1 MTHINSYNVLDKFKN
16 MSVDEIRQHYL
27 NNRISAA
34 IAMSHMEH
42 DFNLSNVIRT
52 DNFFGLREAY
62 YVGGKKHW
70 DRRGSVGTHHYTP
83 ISYCENEEIFWE
95 IVEKKGYIPI
105 AVENNIEFE
114 CKNIFNYVW
123 PLNPIIIFGEEMT
136 GIPTSVLKR
145 CRDIVTI
152 PSFGSVRSLNV
163 GSAAAVAISMF
174 RRQIGE

>member
-1 MTHINSYNVLDKFKN
+1 MNVRDHLKN
-16 MSVDEIRQHYL
+16 LEIDAIKNYCSE
-27 NNRISAA
+27 NCIDAA
-34 IAMSHMEH
+34 IAMMHTEG
-42 DFNLSNVIRT
+42 DFNLSNVFRST
-52 DNFFGLREAY
+52 NFFGLREAY

-174 RRQIGE
+174 RRQIRE